1 MILEGRM
8 EIGLSSASF
17 YPNINT
23 ENTIALMKKLGFD
36 TGELFLNTSTEYDE
50 EFIKSLLDEKNKYN
64 FRVNSVHG
72 FSSSFEPFLFDVYKR
87 RRDDMFIYFRKVC
100 KAAKMLG
107 AEYYTFH
114 GMRRQDL
121 SFVDFKFIVEM
132 YNKLIYTAMEE
143 GIKLSQENV
152 SWCMSSDISFLRM
165 LKEECRYPIYF
176 TFDIKQ
182 SYKAVIEPEKYIDIM
197 DQNIV
202 NFHIN
207 DRDEHNLCLLP
218 GKGTVNYKQ
227 LFHNLEKR
235 GYEGIGIIE
244 VYSNN
249 YCDYNELINSKK
261 FLTSFF

>member
-1 MILEGRM
+1 M

-23 ENTIALMKKLGFD
+23 ENSIELMKKLGFD
-36 TGELFLNTSTEYDE
+36 IGEVFLNTSSEYNE
-50 EFIKSLLDEKNKYN
+50 EFIKLLLEEKNKNN
-64 FRVNSVHG
+64 FKINSVHG

-87 RRDDMFIYFRKVC
+87 RRDDVFVYFKKIC
-100 KAAKMLG
+100 KAAKLLG
-107 AEYYTFH
+107 AKCYTFH

-121 SFVDFKFIVEM
+121 SFINYKFIVEI

-152 SWCMSSDISFLRM
+152 SWCMSSDIDFLAM
-165 LKEECRYPIYF
+165 LKEECKYPMYF

-182 SYKAVIEPEKYIDIM
+182 SYKAGIEPEKYIEVM
-197 DQNIV
+197 DKNII

-207 DRDEHNLCLLP
+207 DRDEKNLCLLP
-218 GKGTVNYKQ
+218 GKGNVNYRQ
-227 LFHNLEKR
+227 LFQKLKEKEYK
-235 GYEGIGIIE
+235 GVGIIE

-249 YCDYNELINSKK
+249 YSSYDELINAKK
-261 FLTSFF
+261 VLSTYL